1 MIPCEVIPNRAA
13 TTEQLQNLGAR
24 LQTFF
29 AGVPFAGATFG
40 DREDDAVDDLLGG
53 ELPSPVA
60 LRSKMVGRLWSMV
73 MVDKNVALS
82 EVRKARTVAFNI
94 EYRNDDGWK
103 RTRER
108 LREVVP
114 KEAVTNVLISRQS
127 WDV

>member
-1 MIPCEVIPNRAA
+1 MIPCEVFPNRAA
-13 TTEQLQNLGAR
+13 TTEQLLELGTR

-40 DREDDAVDDLLGG
+40 DREDDAVGDLLGG

-60 LRSKMVGRLWSMV
+60 LRSKMVGRLWNEAMV
-73 MVDKNVALS
+73 AKKLALS

-94 EYRNDDGWK
+94 EYLNDDGWK

-114 KEAVTNVLISRQS
+114 KETVTNVLISGQS
-127 WDV
+127 WDG